1 MLKHENRPGY
11 KKTKVG
17 WIPEEW
23 GVTALGDR
31 EHFLTSGSR
40 GWSRYYSDNGALFI
54 RITNLTRESI
64 DLDYSDC
71 KFVTLPDGGHEGT
84 RTRVEEGDVLISIT
98 ADLGIIGCFSAAS
111 TFPEAYVSQ
120 HVALLRFLDRDVNSL
135 FISHQLAAS
144 QSQRRFRSMT
154 DQGAKAGLNLP
165 AIRSFPIP
173 LPPLPEQKAIAGVL
187 ECWDAGSRGYERK
200 IEIKREIKKGLMQRL
215 LSGKQRLSGFSGKWR
230 EVLLGDVAA
239 ICTGDKNTQDR
250 SADGKYP
257 FYVRSQT
264 VQRIAGYSYDGIA
277 VLTAGDGV
285 GTGKV
290 FHYFEG
296 KFDYHQRV
304 YKISDFC
311 PQLDPR
317 FFFEFFKENFIR
329 QVRRFSAKGSVDSV
343 RLEMIRDMDIPL
355 PPLPEQKA
363 IAAVLS
369 AADGEIEAL
378 ETKLEL
384 LKEQKRFLLNNL
396 VMGSIRLPEFVGG
409 GGGGGDE

>member
-1 MLKHENRPGY
+1 M
-11 KKTKVG
+11 
-17 WIPEEW
+17 WQ
-23 GVTALGDR
+23 
-31 EHFLTSGSR
+31 
-40 GWSRYYSDNGALFI
+40 RYAQ
-54 RITNLTRESI
+54 E
-64 DLDYSDC
+64 
-71 KFVTLPDGGHEGT
+71 T
-84 RTRVEEGDVLISIT
+84 RTLRTEALTASIP
-98 ADLGIIGCFSAAS
+98 F
-111 TFPEAYVSQ
+111 
-120 HVALLRFLDRDVNSL
+120 
-135 FISHQLAAS
+135 
-144 QSQRRFRSMT
+144 M
-154 DQGAKAGLNLP
+154 
-165 AIRSFPIP
+165 
-173 LPPLPEQKAIAGVL
+173 
-187 ECWDAGSRGYERK
+187 
-200 IEIKREIKKGLMQRL
+200 
-215 LSGKQRLSGFSGKWR
+215 SGHRQCSESP
-230 EVLLGDVAA
+230 V
-239 ICTGDKNTQDR
+239 T
-250 SADGKYP
+250 P
-257 FYVRSQT
+257 MM
-264 VQRIAGYSYDGIA
+264 